1 MGGRAVDL
9 NDRRQLPLFSIG
21 TVQKLTGLSARQ
33 IRYYEEHELIQPA
46 RTAGKQR
53 QFSFEDVERLML
65 IRQWLDEG
73 HNMAGVK
80 RNFAEQ
86 ERRQKAAKTMP
97 KQEISDA
104 EVYKWLERELMEKRG
119 HSESLFHG
127 DLSRFYR
134 NR

>member
-1 MGGRAVDL
+1 MDL

-53 QFSFEDVERLML
+53 QFSFADVERLML
-65 IRQWLDEG
+65 IREWLDEG

-80 RNFAEQ
+80 RNFAEM
-86 ERRQKAAKTMP
+86 ESRKARNKSMTKSEP
-97 KQEISDA
+97 SDT
-104 EVYKWLERELMEKRG
+104 EVYKWLEREMLHNR
-119 HSESLFHG
+119 SQTESHFQG

-134 NR
+134 KR